1 MGLVDDKAD
10 VFKSIS
16 SYVSM
21 IQSVQATDTTNIFP
35 SINNKSDIV
44 PFLLDLIKTIA
55 GSDALKEMTG
65 ELFTNF
71 IDKIEPELKSALKKQ
86 VTQFNSNVE
95 IPSYFKSTGAGI
107 SVPMASIDIDGL
119 TKIPRT
125 SASGN
130 VLYSD
135 NALDFNNTLYD
146 TVLNDGTEVNFGSA
160 LTMKYDS
167 NTDKIT
173 FKQSASLGTDI
184 GTWASTYIN
193 DLQIINKKE
202 FMTTIMNKIYGTI
215 AKAQGKTV
223 QQTYDELVVDQ
234 LIDQLIN
241 DDDSFI
247 ISPEDNEALMAQ
259 AQNLINGVTYY
270 DMGCGL
276 VGATLPMSG
285 LTSLISKISGATD
298 SIFVSD
304 ALADTADSSITNPAV
319 AAENKQTTRDGFFQK
334 IIKLITQTL
343 AKALTSSP
351 QIRSL
356 LGIIS
361 AFQNK
366 GTAILNKAK
375 DDMKKYKT
383 LIQCNIKAAM
393 KMINKFIFD
402 TVKKYL
408 VWFLVPI
415 VKKII
420 KEKITQY
427 SAVIKGLIPVKT
439 G

>member
-1 MGLVDDKAD
+1 MSLSDDKKGI
-10 VFKSIS
+10 FTTIG
-16 SYVSM
+16 SYTSM
-21 IQSVQATDTTNIFP
+21 IQSIQATDTTNIFP
-35 SINNKSDIV
+35 SINNKNDIV
-44 PFLLDLIKTIA
+44 PFMLDMLKVIA

-71 IDKIEPELKSALKKQ
+71 VDKIEPELKTALKKQ
-86 VTQFNSNVE
+86 VTQFNSGVE

-107 SVPMASIDIDGL
+107 SVPMASIDIEGV
-119 TKIPRT
+119 TKIKKGTP
-125 SASGN
+125 SAD
-130 VLYSD
+130 LLRSD
-135 NALDFNNTLYD
+135 NALDFNSVLYD

-173 FKQSASLGTDI
+173 FKENASLGTDI

-193 DLQIINKKE
+193 DITIINKKE
-202 FMTTIMNKIYGTI
+202 FMSNVMNRIYGTI
-215 AKAQGKTV
+215 TKAQGKTV
-223 QQTYDELVVDQ
+223 EQTYDDLVVDQ
-234 LIDQLIN
+234 LINQLIN
-241 DDDSFI
+241 DDDSFE
-247 ISPEDNEALMAQ
+247 ISAAENEALLAQ
-259 AQNLINGVTYY
+259 AQNLINGVVYY

-276 VGATLPMSG
+276 MGATLPMSG
-285 LTSLISKISGATD
+285 LTSLISQISGSTD
-298 SIFVSD
+298 SNFVSD
-304 ALADTADSSITNPAV
+304 ALATTADNSITDPAA

-361 AFQNK
+361 AFQNQ
-366 GTAILNKAK
+366 GTAILGKAK

-402 TVKKYL
+402 NVKKYL
-408 VWFLVPI
+408 VYLLVPI
-415 VKKII
+415 IKKIM

-427 SAVIKGLIPVKT
+427 SATIKGLVPVKS